1 MRADISPKSLN
12 KVFSVNNK
20 ITGKDL
26 KTFKISSIRKL
37 ISSLNKNLNVNAQ
50 PNERKYKKP
59 FKSISWSDSET
70 CYGKEP
76 KFRSRLLRQNIIWY
90 VQEYF

>member
-12 KVFSVNNK
+12 KVFYVNNK

-50 PNERKYKKP
+50 PNERKYKNL
-59 FKSISWSDSET
+59 FHGQT
-70 CYGKEP
+70 Q
-76 KFRSRLLRQNIIWY
+76 RLAMERNRN
-90 VQEYF
+90 FGPDF